1 MIRAA
6 LPPDLGPARGDG
18 ACRHRL
24 RPAFTSPRCDA
35 PSTLFTAGR
44 GWVGPLALT
53 LARIAAAVI
62 FLGLAAKLGAAAL
75 IAAFLGFLLARTVML
90 RVARRAD

>member
-1 MIRAA
+1 MIPAA
-6 LPPDLGPARGDG
+6 LHPDLALIVTMAVAGIVFGLVYFAT
-18 ACRHRL
+18 L
-24 RPAFTSPRCDA
+24 RRAV
-35 PSTLFTAGR
+35 TLFTAGR
-44 GWVGPLALT
+44 GWIGPLTLT

>member
-1 MIRAA
+1 MIPAA
-6 LPPDLGPARGDG
+6 LHPDFGPTLAMAVAGIVFG
-18 ACRHRL
+18 LAYFATL
-24 RPAFTSPRCDA
+24 RRAV
-35 PSTLFTAGR
+35 TLFTAGR

>member
-6 LPPDLGPARGDG
+6 LHPDLALIVTMALAGVVFGMVYFAT
-18 ACRHRL
+18 L
-24 RPAFTSPRCDA
+24 RRAVA
-35 PSTLFTAGR
+35 LFTAGG
-44 GWVGPLALT
+44 GWVGPLTLT
-53 LARIAAAVI
+53 LARVAAAVV

-75 IAAFLGFLLARTVML
+75 IAAFLGFLLARSIML

>member
-6 LPPDLGPARGDG
+6 LPTDLALLVTMAFAGMLFGVVYFAT
-18 ACRHRL
+18 L
-24 RPAFTSPRCDA
+24 RRAV
-35 PSTLFTAGR
+35 TLFTAGR
-44 GWVGPLALT
+44 GWIGPVSLT